1 MSLTIIAAYAIGL
14 LLGLAANRSTSLGRV
29 WPVIVRI
36 QILVAAIA
44 LSIVA
49 VWRIDSIQNVLWPF
63 LMSLVFVG
71 MTIASWL
78 TNSAPDRASKTVLNA
93 WAAGPNTG
101 FWAVPVGAALAGPA
115 GALTG
120 VLMDRIATPFFA
132 FWIWV
137 LRRDAPIKQ
146 RRRTSLI
153 DQAPTIALAIGLALH
168 LVGPAPAWTS
178 TITNIAVPL
187 MAAAGAAIFIGSVLH
202 PSQRIDPK
210 PGVVR
215 WLRMVA
221 VRIALFAPIIWF
233 APSTPIRVVAV
244 LLALSIPAFAGPQV
258 SVLYGYADAAM
269 AAASR
274 YAWFFGA
281 AGLIIAWLLTHP

>member
-1 MSLTIIAAYAIGL
+1 MSLTILAAYIIGMS
-14 LLGLAANRSTSLGRV
+14 LGLAANRITALGRV
-29 WPVIVRI
+29 WPVIVRV

-44 LSIVA
+44 LSIIA
-49 VWRIDSIQNVLWPF
+49 VWRIDSIQNVVWPL
-63 LMSLVFVG
+63 LMALTFVG
-71 MTIASWL
+71 LTIAAWL

-137 LRRDAPIKQ
+137 LRRDAPIRQ
-146 RRRTSLI
+146 RRRTSVI
-153 DQAPTIALAIGLALH
+153 DQAPTIALFIGLALH
-168 LVGPAPAWTS
+168 LVGPAPAWTV
-178 TITNIAVPL
+178 TVTNIAVPL
-187 MAAAGAAIFIGSVLH
+187 MAAAGSAIFIGSVLH
-202 PSQRIDPK
+202 PTQRIDPR
-210 PGVVR
+210 PGIAR
-215 WLRMVA
+215 WLRMVV
-221 VRIALFAPIIWF
+221 VRIILFAPIIWF
-233 APSTPIRVVAV
+233 APSMPIRVVAV

-274 YAWFFGA
+274 YGWFFGA
-281 AGLIIAWLLTHP
+281 AGLLAAWLITR

>member
-1 MSLTIIAAYAIGL
+1 MSITVLLAYLVGMG
-14 LLGLAANRSTSLGRV
+14 LGLAANRSTALGQV
-29 WPVIVRI
+29 WPVIVRV
-36 QILVAAIA
+36 QILIAAIV
-44 LSIVA
+44 LSIIA
-49 VWRIDSIQNVLWPF
+49 VWRIDSIQNVVWPF
-63 LMSLVFVG
+63 LMALVFVG
-71 MTIASWL
+71 MTIAAWF
-78 TNSAPDRASKTVLNA
+78 TNRAPNRASKTILNA

-101 FWAVPVGAALAGPA
+101 FWAVPVAAALAGPA

-132 FWIWV
+132 LWIWI
-137 LRRDAPIKQ
+137 LRKEAPIKQ

-153 DQAPTIALAIGLALH
+153 DQAPTLALLVGLALH
-168 LVGPAPAWTS
+168 LAGPAPEWTS

-202 PSQRIDPK
+202 PTQRIDPR
-210 PGVVR
+210 PGVAR
-215 WLRMVA
+215 WLRMVV

-233 APSTPIRVVAV
+233 APSTPVRVVAV
-244 LLALSIPAFAGPQV
+244 LLAFSIPAFAGPQV

-274 YAWFFGA
+274 YGWFFGA
-281 AGLIIAWLLTHP
+281 AGLVFAWLLVR